1 MLERLSWKRLVFE
14 LILCCIP
21 AFLLGAFLG
30 HLPWFLL
37 ASVTGLLI
45 WHFWNLLRLSWWLWV
60 DRSMTPPPG
69 SGSWEPLL
77 YGLHQMQMRNKKRR
91 RELGSLIKR
100 FRSGAESLPDA
111 VILTTEEGTIFWC
124 NGLAQQLLGL
134 RWPDDNGQNILN
146 LLRYPEFTLYL
157 KKRDFTRPH
166 NLKLNNGRHL
176 EIRVM
181 PYSDKQWL
189 MVARDVT
196 QMHQLEGA
204 RRNFFANVSHELR
217 TPLTV
222 LQGYLEMMQEQTL
235 EGAPREKALHTM
247 REQTHR
253 MEGLVKQLKV
263 NHAEAMKTITKHDRE
278 LMEKIRL
285 YRIQTQDQ
293 RDELNKEKEELA
305 DQKKDLEKK
314 QEELQALEEENQKL
328 IDELNVQSS
337 ETESDLAAAEA
348 AKEDYVSQLDQ
359 LIADRNAQAE
369 KEEEARRQ
377 AEANQ
382 NAANN
387 NSGSGNT
394 SSGSGNTSDVLNTGD
409 LSFSWPLAGYGY
421 GSITQYFGG
430 MFSGSPH
437 GGVDIGVPYGT
448 PIYAAESGQV
458 ISAEYHWSWGNNVL
472 IWHNGTYSTR
482 YAHCSSL
489 AVSAG
494 EYVEKGQIVGYV
506 GSTGQS
512 TGNHL
517 HFEVYQNGTRVDPLN
532 FV

>member
-1 MLERLSWKRLVFE
+1 VLERLSWKRLVFE

-21 AFLLGAFLG
+21 AAILGAIFG
-30 HLPWFLL
+30 YLPWFLL
-37 ASVTGLLI
+37 AAVTGLLV

-111 VILTTEEGTIFWC
+111 VILTTEEGTMFWC

-166 NLKLNNGRHL
+166 NLVLNNGRHL
-176 EIRVM
+176 EFRVM
-181 PYSDKQWL
+181 PYSDQQWL

-253 MEGLVKQLKV
+253 MEGLVKQLLTLSKIEAAPTLAMNETIDVPMMLRVVEREAQTLSHKRHQFTFELDSSLKVLGSEDELRSAISNLVYNAV
-263 NHAEAMKTITKHDRE
+263 NHTPEGTQIIVRWQRVPAGAEFSVEDNGPGIGPEHIPRLTERFYRVDKARSRQTGGSGLGLAIVKHAVNHHDS
-278 LMEKIRL
+278 RL
-285 YRIQTQDQ
+285 DIQSTPGKGT
-293 RDELNKEKEELA
+293 RFSFVIPER
-305 DQKKDLEKK
+305 
-314 QEELQALEEENQKL
+314 
-328 IDELNVQSS
+328 
-337 ETESDLAAAEA
+337 
-348 AKEDYVSQLDQ
+348 
-359 LIADRNAQAE
+359 LIA
-369 KEEEARRQ
+369 KK
-377 AEANQ
+377 
-382 NAANN
+382 
-387 NSGSGNT
+387 
-394 SSGSGNTSDVLNTGD
+394 
-409 LSFSWPLAGYGY
+409 
-421 GSITQYFGG
+421 
-430 MFSGSPH
+430 
-437 GGVDIGVPYGT
+437 
-448 PIYAAESGQV
+448 
-458 ISAEYHWSWGNNVL
+458 SA
-472 IWHNGTYSTR
+472 
-482 YAHCSSL
+482 
-489 AVSAG
+489 
-494 EYVEKGQIVGYV
+494 
-506 GSTGQS
+506 
-512 TGNHL
+512 
-517 HFEVYQNGTRVDPLN
+517 
-532 FV
+532 